1 MKGYAKPMK
10 HLFTTIAI
18 ALAACLRASVPL
30 SWTATPRNPAPV
42 AFDRHHGETLEF
54 RCVFSGFGE
63 LPFGQ
68 AADIRLWYQT
78 NGMAAAWWSVP
89 ASVSS
94 NVLSATFPPSADPG
108 ADRLALFFG
117 APSNAYASAVLRLR
131 HSPGFAP
138 NVLPPPEQATFEES
152 DPVFSTWLATTNLVY
167 AESDPTVPAW
177 AKAETPPQ
185 TMTTNDVQ
193 AIVTNEVSVP
203 RWTVVSMMGIETN
216 FPIDITWGG
225 ETWSPSYFY
234 IGGQDFVMQEPY
246 PPAYT
251 NKDATRLEYPWMWG
265 HGPLVAQRT
274 DVTYNALGLARLRD
288 SREIT
293 NAIMPEIKM
302 RTTAPEVKKIVT
314 SLVTNYSEWVIYS
327 TNNVPIANPSDF
339 GHSEIVWNDGWPRI
353 MLYMDMD
360 WDGEYFVD
368 CEPQT
373 PGSTDPG
380 ATNLVYMIDA
390 WYSNHQKYNPVVF
403 RRNRISAN
411 SLGLAR
417 LIDLPPLTN
426 SIPDT
431 AARAVYDVHD
441 LMWDATESI
450 LYWHKIRQGHDEY
463 IAVTNIDLTNPA
475 NAAAL
480 KAWREANR

>member
-1 MKGYAKPMK
+1 MK

-94 NVLSATFPPSADPG
+94 NVLSATFPPQADPG
-108 ADRLALFFG
+108 ADRLSLFFG

-131 HSPGFAP
+131 HSPGFTP
-138 NVLPPPEQATFEES
+138 NVLPAPESGYTEQ
-152 DPVFSTWLATTNLVY
+152 DPVFAAWLADNPPREET
-167 AESDPTVPAW
+167 DPTVPAW

-193 AIVTNEVSVP
+193 AIVTNEVAGFTEWRLDSGWIDSTAPDIGVSLPFSELVISRQP
-203 RWTVVSMMGIETN
+203 RWEDLGETGQ
-216 FPIDITWGG
+216 IWGG
-225 ETWSPSYFY
+225 FDISVKATGQHYLY
-234 IGGQDFVMQEPY
+234 VYGGVDSGTEG
-246 PPAYT
+246 PP
-251 NKDATRLEYPWMWG
+251 DATNI
-265 HGPLVAQRT
+265 
-274 DVTYNALGLARLRD
+274 TYRSYEGGLW
-288 SREIT
+288 EIT
-293 NAIMPEIKM
+293 
-302 RTTAPEVKKIVT
+302 IV
-314 SLVTNYSEWVIYS
+314 
-327 TNNVPIANPSDF
+327 
-339 GHSEIVWNDGWPRI
+339 R
-353 MLYMDMD
+353 
-360 WDGEYFVD
+360 
-368 CEPQT
+368 
-373 PGSTDPG
+373 DPLP
-380 ATNLVYMIDA
+380 T
-390 WYSNHQKYNPVVF
+390 
-403 RRNRISAN
+403 RN

-463 IAVTNIDLTNPA
+463 IAVTNIDLTNPV